1 MPLAVTEVS
10 DTTFLVYI
18 VALAISGI
26 LLAILAI
33 GGFGGTSV
41 GMRLLNGLFALG
53 FLGYAV
59 YLFFFF
65 EGGEFRM
72 LWYAFVLPVI
82 LIIQAIRNRK
92 TSATA

>member
-1 MPLAVTEVS
+1 MTSSFAGTSHALS
-10 DTTFLVYI
+10 
-18 VALAISGI
+18 VALNEPRAKPFFE
-26 LLAILAI
+26 AI

-72 LWYAFVLPVI
+72 FWYAFVLPLI

-92 TSATA
+92 ANATAS